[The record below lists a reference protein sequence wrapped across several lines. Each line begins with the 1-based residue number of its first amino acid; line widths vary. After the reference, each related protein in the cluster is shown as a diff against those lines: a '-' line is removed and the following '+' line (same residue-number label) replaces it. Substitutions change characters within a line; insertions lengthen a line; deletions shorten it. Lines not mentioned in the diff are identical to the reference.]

1 MNSKNKLSHPI
12 RRELAEHAAKMIAV
26 EGITDYFTAKKKA
39 AQKMGIVQTK
49 FYPSNKEIEQAL
61 VNYQQLFLA
70 KEHVEIVDE
79 LRSIALNALKL
90 FKSFDPFLVGPVLS
104 GTAHSESEIIL
115 HIFNESPQLVSL
127 ILLENNIPFEEC
139 ERRARF
145 KGYDSNFYPA
155 FQFYA
160 DDHKIIV
167 IVFPERQK
175 YNPPLDPIDG
185 HTIKRADYKD
195 LLELLDYQY

>member
-1 MNSKNKLSHPI
+1 MNAKSKTSHPI

-26 EGITDYFTAKKKA
+26 EGVTDYFTAKKKA

-61 VNYQQLFLA
+61 VNYQQLFFA
-70 KEHVEIVDE
+70 NEHEQILNE
-79 LRSIALNALKL
+79 LRTIALNALNL

-104 GTAHSESEIIL
+104 GTANSESEIIL
-115 HIFNESPQLVSL
+115 HIFNESPQLISV
-127 ILLENNIPFEEC
+127 ILLENQIPFEEC

-145 KGYDSNFYPA
+145 KGHDSTFYPA
-155 FQFYA
+155 FQFLA
-160 DDHKIIV
+160 DDHKVIV

-175 YNPPLDPIDG
+175 HNPPLDPIDG
-185 HTIKRADYKD
+185 HSIKRADYNN
-195 LLELLDYQY
+195 LLQLLN